1 MNLKDLIKRSLNG
14 DELSSEER
22 CCLENFDPD
31 STGKELQ
38 ELQLEFSALQERH
51 SELQRS
57 CRIEKIA
64 AETGCTDPGYFD
76 YLARKHNIDLENSEA
91 VLKFASDI
99 ARISPGCFQARITP
113 GSAKTLPTPPESRS
127 TGENS
132 GDRIGRI
139 IDSLNSANA
148 ENL

>member
-1 MNLKDLIKRSLNG
+1 MNLKELINRSLAG
-14 DELSSEER
+14 EELSSEER
-22 CCLENFDPD
+22 SCLENFDPD
-31 STGKELQ
+31 AAGREMQ
-38 ELQLEFSALQERH
+38 ELQQEYSALQERH
-51 SELQRS
+51 TELQRS

-76 YLARKHNIDLENSEA
+76 YLARKHNLDLEDSEA

-99 ARISPGCFQARITP
+99 ARTSPGCFQARITP
-113 GSAKTLPTPPESRS
+113 GAARTLPVNAPGESS
-127 TGENS
+127 ENNH
-132 GDRIGRI
+132 DRIGRI